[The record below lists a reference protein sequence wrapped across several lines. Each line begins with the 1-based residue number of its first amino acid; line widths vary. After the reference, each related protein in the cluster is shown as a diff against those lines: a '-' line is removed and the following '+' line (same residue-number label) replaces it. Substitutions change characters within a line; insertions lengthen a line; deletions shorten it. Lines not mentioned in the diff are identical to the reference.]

1 MGWDRP
7 DVLVVTGDA
16 YVDHPSFGAAV
27 VGRVLAAAG
36 WRVAICDAVG
46 RDEGARIA
54 AFGVPRLF
62 YGVTSG
68 NVDSMLMR
76 YTAFGKIRNDDPYL
90 PQSLAGM
97 RPERAVIHYCNLIK
111 QISKDVPI
119 VVGGI
124 EASMRRLAHFDFTS
138 GKIRRSILLDSR
150 ADILVYGSGEHAVAE
165 IAARIDRKEALDGI
179 AGTLAIMKTPPD
191 AALLLPPEA
200 ESMQSLELFAES
212 FALQYRNQHRILAQC
227 SGGRYLVQY
236 PPHAMTGDELDAV
249 HALPF
254 TRMPAPRYAREKIPA
269 FEMIRLSI
277 NAHRGC
283 ASGCA
288 FCSLAMHQGRRI
300 VSRSEASCVDE
311 ARRLKALPY
320 FKGHITDVG
329 GPSANMYGTR
339 CKASWRCS
347 RESCIHPARCPNLVT
362 DHQRW
367 LKLIRRVAALEGV
380 NHVTVGSGIRY
391 DLMHHD
397 APETLD
403 ALMQGHISGQL
414 KIAPEHLDDAVLDVM
429 RKRPL
434 VSFEKFAAHFSHVAQ
449 RHGLKRFLIPYLMSN
464 HPGSTM
470 DAMRR
475 MRSRIKT
482 LLGYVP
488 DQVQSFIPLPGTL
501 SGVIYCTGI
510 DPLTGE
516 KVFSEKSREA
526 KRRQHD
532 IFFSGKH

>member
-36 WRVAICDAVG
+36 WHVAICDAVG

-111 QISKDVPI
+111 QINKDVPI

-150 ADILVYGSGEHAVAE
+150 ADILVYGSGELAVAE

-200 ESMQSLELFAES
+200 K
-212 FALQYRNQHRILAQC
+212 
-227 SGGRYLVQY
+227 
-236 PPHAMTGDELDAV
+236 HA
-249 HALPF
+249 
-254 TRMPAPRYAREKIPA
+254 
-269 FEMIRLSI
+269 
-277 NAHRGC
+277 
-283 ASGCA
+283 
-288 FCSLAMHQGRRI
+288 
-300 VSRSEASCVDE
+300 
-311 ARRLKALPY
+311 
-320 FKGHITDVG
+320 
-329 GPSANMYGTR
+329 
-339 CKASWRCS
+339 
-347 RESCIHPARCPNLVT
+347 
-362 DHQRW
+362 
-367 LKLIRRVAALEGV
+367 
-380 NHVTVGSGIRY
+380 
-391 DLMHHD
+391 
-397 APETLD
+397 
-403 ALMQGHISGQL
+403 
-414 KIAPEHLDDAVLDVM
+414 IA
-429 RKRPL
+429 
-434 VSFEKFAAHFSHVAQ
+434 
-449 RHGLKRFLIPYLMSN
+449 
-464 HPGSTM
+464 
-470 DAMRR
+470 
-475 MRSRIKT
+475 
-482 LLGYVP
+482 
-488 DQVQSFIPLPGTL
+488 GTL
-501 SGVIYCTGI
+501 C
-510 DPLTGE
+510 
-516 KVFSEKSREA
+516 
-526 KRRQHD
+526 
-532 IFFSGKH
+532 